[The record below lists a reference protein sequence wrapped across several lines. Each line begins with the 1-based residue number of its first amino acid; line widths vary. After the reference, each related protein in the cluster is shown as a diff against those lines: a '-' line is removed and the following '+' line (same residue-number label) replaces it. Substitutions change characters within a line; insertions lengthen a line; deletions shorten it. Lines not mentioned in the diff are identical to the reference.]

1 MPNRREELK
10 AFLQA
15 RRAAA
20 TPAALGIKVGNRRRA
35 PGLRREEVAAAADV
49 GVTWY
54 TWLEQG
60 REIRVSREALG
71 RIAQALQL
79 SQSDTR
85 YLFTLAAEEDSGLNR
100 SEPDERVRLAVGS
113 IDRCPAWAV
122 DPLFNVIAFNRLA
135 DLVYHFDEVTG
146 PFAENHLWRL
156 FADPKRIR
164 LYSAAWGLV
173 ATSGV
178 GILRANYAAR
188 AGDPAFESLLAA
200 LREFPEF
207 VQRWDAQY
215 TAATSQLLTGEFYPD
230 DLGRLSVYSLR
241 LLFPELPGFVLF
253 VIPPAD
259 EATGAVFE
267 RLARSPF

>member
-1 MPNRREELK
+1 VRSRREELS
-10 AFLQA
+10 AFLRA
-15 RRAAA
+15 RRAAVNPA
-20 TPAALGIKVGNRRRA
+20 TVGIKVGNRRRA

-60 REIRVSREALG
+60 REIRVSHEALG
-71 RIAQALQL
+71 RIAQALRL
-79 SQSDTR
+79 SQSDTA
-85 YLFTLAAEEDSGLNR
+85 YFFTLAAEEDSGLKR
-100 SEPDERVRLAVGS
+100 PEPDERLRLAVDS

-122 DPLFNVIAFNRLA
+122 DPVFNVIAYNRIA
-135 DLVYHFDEVTG
+135 NRIYRFDEVTG
-146 PFAENHLWRL
+146 PFAANHLWRL
-156 FADPKRIR
+156 FADPRRIR
-164 LYSAAWGLV
+164 LYGEAWGLV

-188 AGDPAFESLLAA
+188 AGDPAFESLLSA

-207 VQRWDAQY
+207 VQRWEAQY
-215 TAATSQLLTGEFYPD
+215 TAATSQLLGVELHNE
-230 DLGRLSVYSLR
+230 DLGRVSVHSLR

-259 EATGAVFE
+259 EATAAVFE
-267 RLARSPF
+267 RLVRSPL